1 MIRFKMLRIV
11 TEQFAI
17 LRDVLP
23 SNDISVD
30 SNIGIKYAE
39 NGKNVVIELAIS
51 YTSGQEQVMLLKVSC
66 TFAIHEEDWKSLVSE
81 GKVVVPKNVIDYFL
95 SQTVGTARGI
105 LHCKTEGTI
114 FNSLIL
120 PSMNVSEILKEDMV
134 IEIED

>member
-17 LRDVLP
+17 LKDVLP

-30 SNIGIKYAE
+30 SNIGIKYTE
-39 NGKNVVIELAIS
+39 NAKNVIVELAIS
-51 YTSGQEQVMLLKVSC
+51 YTSEQEQVMLLKISC
-66 TFAIHEEDWKSLVSE
+66 TFAIHEEDWKSLISD
-81 GKVVVPKNVIDYFL
+81 GKVTVPKTVLDYFL

-120 PSMNVSEILKEDMV
+120 PSMNVSGILKEDMV
-134 IEIED
+134 VELED